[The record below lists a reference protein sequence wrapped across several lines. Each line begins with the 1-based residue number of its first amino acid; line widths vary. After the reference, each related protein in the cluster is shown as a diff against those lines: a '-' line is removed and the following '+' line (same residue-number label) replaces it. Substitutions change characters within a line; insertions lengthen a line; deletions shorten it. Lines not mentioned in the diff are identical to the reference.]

1 MVMIWI
7 VEKSTIKPNP
17 LVFDSEWFRIIRGS
31 ADSIGIIVHPNKAGT
46 IGANGVAIDRA
57 KWIEE
62 ERNEA
67 SRVKKKYEE
76 QKNVAI
82 QFIIKPSLI
91 CS

>member
-1 MVMIWI
+1 M
-7 VEKSTIKPNP
+7 
-17 LVFDSEWFRIIRGS
+17 FDSEWFRIICGS

-46 IGANGVAIDRA
+46 IGANGVAINRA

-67 SRVKKKYEE
+67 SWVKIYEE
-76 QKNVAI
+76 QKKNVAI